1 MFSEVDVLG
10 AFVPILVAWLAL
22 ALVIFVIANALLT
35 KVGFFRLF
43 WHAPL
48 ARFALFCGVFLR
60 RWTRARRKLKESGR

>member
-10 AFVPILVAWLAL
+10 AFVPILVVWLAL
-22 ALVIFVIANALLT
+22 ALLIFVIADALLT

-48 ARFALFCGVFLR
+48 ARLALFAGFFCGVGCALG
-60 RWTRARRKLKESGR
+60 AH

>member
-10 AFVPILVAWLAL
+10 AFVPILVVWLAL
-22 ALVIFVIANALLT
+22 GLGIFVIADALLT

-48 ARFALFCGVFLR
+48 ARFALFAGFFCGVGCALG
-60 RWTRARRKLKESGR
+60 AH

>member
-10 AFVPILVAWLAL
+10 AFVPVLVVWLAP
-22 ALVIFVIANALLT
+22 ALVIFVIVDALLT

-48 ARFALFCGVFLR
+48 ARLSLLAVIFCVVALGM
-60 RWTRARRKLKESGR
+60 T

>member
-10 AFVPILVAWLAL
+10 AFVPILVVWLAL
-22 ALVIFVIANALLT
+22 AFGIFVIADALLT

-48 ARFALFCGVFLR
+48 ARLALFAALVCGVGL
-60 RWTRARRKLKESGR
+60 ALGAN

>member
-10 AFVPILVAWLAL
+10 AFVPILVVWLAL
-22 ALVIFVIANALLT
+22 ALVIFVIADALLT

-48 ARFALFCGVFLR
+48 ARFALFAALFCGVGL
-60 RWTRARRKLKESGR
+60 ALGAN

>member
-10 AFVPILVAWLAL
+10 AFVPILVVWLAP
-22 ALVIFVIANALLT
+22 ALVIFAIGDALLT

-48 ARFALFCGVFLR
+48 VRFALFALFFCGLGL
-60 RWTRARRKLKESGR
+60 ALGPH